1 MISSLSKDWLP
12 YLRPSLTAI
21 ILILYLY
28 IILITLDTYDSG
40 PQIIFIDTTYG
51 DSTYDVARYSN
62 IHKLLNVYFLLIL
75 RFLYNKKY
83 WFSKLMRS
91 LRKRKWK
98 FLAVKLC
105 FFTIWVIMPINS
117 FLIVICNPI
126 GQSFL
131 TQDQCSD
138 HWNFSKCVWLC
149 AFSKTW
155 WKGIALEY
163 CKATG
168 FLIINA

>member
-1 MISSLSKDWLP
+1 MTVDLK
-12 YLRPSLTAI
+12 R
-21 ILILYLY
+21 
-28 IILITLDTYDSG
+28 LDTN
-40 PQIIFIDTTYG
+40 YG

-149 AFSKTW
+149 
-155 WKGIALEY
+155 
-163 CKATG
+163 G
-168 FLIINA
+168 FVPFQKLDEKVLPLNTAKLQGF